1 MRGCSASI
9 QALTNCSRA
18 FMLSPQRA
26 LSKPLNLYTFS
37 SFRAKQTG
45 AVCAQAAY
53 ICLLQKTRSP
63 QKKPRL
69 RALCYPSS
77 TNLNKE
83 PLSLLLL
90 FTLSQTASPDL
101 TCASVREAPHDFY
114 QQFTLELRNETLPE
128 TFILSKTRFL
138 PIEVWGEASNNVTR
152 ISKKVLTS
160 S

>member
-9 QALTNCSRA
+9 QALTSCSRE

-53 ICLLQKTRSP
+53 ICLLQRARSL
-63 QKKPRL
+63 QKKPRFH
-69 RALCYPSS
+69 ALCYPSP

-83 PLSLLLL
+83 LSPLLLL
-90 FTLSQTASPDL
+90 STLSQTASPDL
-101 TCASVREAPHDFY
+101 
-114 QQFTLELRNETLPE
+114 
-128 TFILSKTRFL
+128 I
-138 PIEVWGEASNNVTR
+138 
-152 ISKKVLTS
+152 
-160 S
+160 

>member
-45 AVCAQAAY
+45 AVCTQAAY
-53 ICLLQKTRSP
+53 ICLLQKARSP

-90 FTLSQTASPDL
+90 FTLSQTASPDPVCR
-101 TCASVREAPHDFY
+101 CAQGVSLNFPAGLLQVMQRMSGGGVYSEQASISFAKN
-114 QQFTLELRNETLPE
+114 LENSEQ
-128 TFILSKTRFL
+128 
-138 PIEVWGEASNNVTR
+138 
-152 ISKKVLTS
+152 
-160 S
+160 